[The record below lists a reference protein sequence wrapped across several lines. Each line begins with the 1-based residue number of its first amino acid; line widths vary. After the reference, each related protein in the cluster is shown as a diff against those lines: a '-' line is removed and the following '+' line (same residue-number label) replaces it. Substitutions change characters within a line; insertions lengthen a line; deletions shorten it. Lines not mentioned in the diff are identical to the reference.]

1 MPEAFNVNEIRD
13 AVLKRDGRLTED
25 QAVGVGLAY
34 NATIL
39 QSDDGNHYSLVD
51 YIQYTERRL
60 IELAKRI
67 DAKSS
72 DHEA

>member
-1 MPEAFNVNEIRD
+1 MPEAFNVAEIRD
-13 AVLKRDGRLTED
+13 AVIKRDNRLTED

-60 IELAKRI
+60 AELAKRI
-67 DAKSS
+67 DAKC
-72 DHEA
+72 E